1 MADINKKDLS
11 NIYNFMHDGISS
23 VVAVSNDLLSL
34 NKDNTVDDIID
45 LLIEK
50 LKILDYFDSF
60 AFYEIKDLIDFEQT
74 HCYPESAQQLIEQ
87 DVEQHINNG
96 TFAWALNN
104 TRPVVVSG
112 ASSGYNQVL
121 VSLSTKRRIHG
132 MFIANAKDKGDMSGV
147 TLDILQLILSI
158 TVFSIDNL
166 QLTEQLTDYA
176 HNLEAKVSERTK
188 ELEAA
193 KLRAEQSSK
202 ARSEFLANMSHEI
215 RTPMNGVLGM
225 MELLKVTELDEKQL
239 NYVNT
244 AQNSGNNMM
253 VILNDILD
261 LSKYESG
268 KLVIEEE
275 EFNIVETIDELVSLF
290 SLELQA
296 KGVELLVYLD
306 PKIPTFVYGGK
317 TRFWQVVMN
326 LLGNAKKFTESG
338 TISLSLELNDVEND
352 ELEILVKI
360 KDSGIGIAES
370 ALEKIFDSFEQ
381 AEANTTRQYGGTGLG
396 LALCKRL
403 TQMMG
408 GDVHVK
414 STVGEGSEFYFT
426 VKFKRSSEEK
436 NVFLLEQE
444 TRNKTNI
451 VFVDD
456 RAEVCLIAESI
467 FKRLDLSYEILPSV
481 EKVLT
486 LPDFYFCDNKSARNN
501 ILFVDEAILLKDT
514 ASQEKLSELIH
525 ESINVAVI
533 CTEATKINYKG
544 VFNTITKPLQSKQV
558 HAYVVSAVEQKYI
571 LFKDEKKSETINA
584 NVLLVEDNEV
594 NQMVAQGML
603 ENMGCKVSI
612 AENGLLALDVLK
624 KNKFDIVLMDIN
636 MPELNGRDA
645 TVRFRALEEE
655 NEHLPI
661 IALTAN
667 VIKEDVD
674 GYYKAG
680 MDDHLSKP
688 FTADKLREIL
698 NKWVPQSKVEQETT
712 QTSISSDIN
721 TSNIDVGMINN
732 LKKMMGETYIEL
744 VNTYINRSLE
754 LKEAIVN
761 NKGDLEKLRRDVHSL
776 KGSSGT
782 MGATKLFSI
791 CGEFELLLRKG
802 DASNKES
809 TIEKISNE
817 LDAVHGYLTSEVL

>member
-1 MADINKKDLS
+1 MTDINNIDL
-11 NIYNFMHDGISS
+11 NYIYNFMHDGISS

-34 NKDNTVDDIID
+34 NKDNTVDDVLD
-45 LLIEK
+45 LLSEK
-50 LKILDYFDSF
+50 LKMLDYFDSF
-60 AFYEIKDLIDFEQT
+60 AFYKVKDLIDFEQSF
-74 HCYPESAQQLIEQ
+74 CYPESAQKFIEQ

-104 TRPVVVSG
+104 TRPVVHSG
-112 ASSGYNQVL
+112 PCSGCSQVL

-132 MFIANAKDKGDMSGV
+132 MFIANAKNKGEISGV

-166 QLTEQLTDYA
+166 QLTEQLTKYTY
-176 HNLEAKVSERTK
+176 NLEEKVTERTK

-193 KLRAEQSSK
+193 KLRAEESTR

-225 MELLKVTELDEKQL
+225 MELLKVTELNEKQL

-268 KLVIEEE
+268 KLVLEKE
-275 EFNIVETIDELVSLF
+275 EFNIVETIDDLASLF

-296 KGVELLVYLD
+296 KGVDLLVYLD
-306 PKIPTFVYGGK
+306 PGIPSFLYGAK
-317 TRFWQVVMN
+317 TRLWQVIMN

-338 TISLSLELNDVEND
+338 AINLSLELNDVDND

-360 KDSGIGIAES
+360 KDSGIGIKES

-381 AEANTTRQYGGTGLG
+381 AEANTTQQYGGTGLG

-426 VKFKRSSEEK
+426 VKLKRVSDEK
-436 NVFLLEQE
+436 NIYPLEQE
-444 TRNKTNI
+444 TLNKTKLI
-451 VFVDD
+451 FVDD
-456 RAEVCLIAESI
+456 KHEECTIAESI
-467 FKRLDLSYEILPSV
+467 FKRLKLKYEILPSV
-481 EKVLT
+481 ENALA
-486 LPDFYFCDNKSARNN
+486 LPDFCGNNSIQNN
-501 ILFVDEAILLKDT
+501 ILFVDEVALSKEPV
-514 ASQEKLSELIH
+514 AQEKLSKLIH
-525 ESINVAVI
+525 ESINVAVV

-544 VFNTITKPLQSKQV
+544 IFNTLTKPLQTKQV
-558 HAYVVSAVEQKYI
+558 YDYIQSAVEQKYT
-571 LFKDEKKSETINA
+571 LFEEQTTPKTINA

-594 NQMVAQGML
+594 NQMVAKGML
-603 ENMGCKVSI
+603 DNMGCNVLI
-612 AENGLLALDVLK
+612 AENGLIALDALK
-624 KNKFDIVLMDIN
+624 KHKFDIVLMDIN
-636 MPELNGRDA
+636 MPELNGSDA
-645 TVRFRALEEE
+645 TKQFREFEKE
-655 NEHLPI
+655 NERVPV

-667 VIKEDVD
+667 VMQEDVD

-688 FTADKLREIL
+688 FTTDNLREKL
-698 NKWVPQSKVEQETT
+698 EQWLVLDKKEQVQNKDESEDNEHIDI
-712 QTSISSDIN
+712 SI
-721 TSNIDVGMINN
+721 IDN
-732 LKKMMGETYIEL
+732 LKTMMGAGYSDL
-744 VNTYINRSLE
+744 VNTFIQRSIE
-754 LKEAIVN
+754 LKEAVVSNPDDYDKMVQDI
-761 NKGDLEKLRRDVHSL
+761 HSL
-776 KGSSGT
+776 KGSCGT
-782 MGATKLFSI
+782 MGAKKIFLM
-791 CGEFELLLRKG
+791 CQEFEKQLRRG
-802 DASNKES
+802 EYINRDSEV
-809 TIEKISNE
+809 EKISNE
-817 LDAVHGYLTSEVL
+817 LDAVHAYFKETDTMMI

>member
-1 MADINKKDLS
+1 MADFNKKNLN
-11 NIYNFMHDGISS
+11 NIFNFIHDGISS
-23 VVAVSNDLLSL
+23 VVSISNDLLSL
-34 NKDNTVDDIID
+34 NTDDTVDDV
-45 LLIEK
+45 LNMLAEK

-60 AFYEIKDLIDFEQT
+60 AFYKIKDLIDFKQSF
-74 HCYPESAQQLIEQ
+74 CYPESAQQLIEQ

-112 ASSGYNQVL
+112 PDSGYNQVL

-132 MFIANAKDKGDMSGV
+132 MFIANAKDKGDVSGV

-166 QLTEQLTDYA
+166 QLTEQLTDHA
-176 HNLEAKVSERTK
+176 RNLEDKVSERTK

-225 MELLKVTELDEKQL
+225 MELLRATELDEKQL

-244 AQNSGNNMM
+244 AKNSGNNML

-268 KLVIEEE
+268 KLQIEEE
-275 EFNIVETIDELVSLF
+275 KFNIVDTIDDLVSLF

-306 PKIPTFVYGGK
+306 PEIPVFLYGGK

-326 LLGNAKKFTESG
+326 LLGNAKKFTAAGE
-338 TISLSLELNDVEND
+338 IKLSLELNNEENN

-360 KDSGIGIAES
+360 KDSGIGIAED
-370 ALEKIFDSFEQ
+370 ALEKIFESFEQ
-381 AEANTTRQYGGTGLG
+381 AETNTTRHYGGTGLG

-414 STVGEGSEFYFT
+414 STLGKGSEFYFT
-426 VKFKRSSEEK
+426 VKFKRVIEVE
-436 NVFLLEQE
+436 NVYSFEQE
-444 TRNKTNI
+444 TLNKTNI
-451 VFVDD
+451 IFVDENTE
-456 RAEVCLIAESI
+456 ACNIAESI
-467 FKRLDLSYEILPSV
+467 FIRLNLNYRIFSSV
-481 EKVLT
+481 ENVLA
-486 LPDFYFCDNKSARNN
+486 LPDFSDYNSAKNN
-501 ILFVDEAILLKDT
+501 ILFVDEAILSKNS
-514 ASQEKLSELIH
+514 ASQEKLSKLIH
-525 ESINVAVI
+525 QSINVAVI
-533 CTEATKINYKG
+533 CTEATKVNYIG
-544 VFNTITKPLQSKQV
+544 VFNTLIKPLQTRQV
-558 HAYVVSAVEQKYI
+558 HAYVVSAVEQKYV
-571 LFKDEKKSETINA
+571 LFEDDEDEIINA

-612 AENGLLALDVLK
+612 ADNGLLALDVLK

-636 MPELNGRDA
+636 MPELNGCD
-645 TVRFRALEEE
+645 TTIQFRALEKE
-655 NEHLPI
+655 NEHMPI

-667 VIKEDVD
+667 IMQEDVE

-680 MDDHLSKP
+680 MDDHLAKP
-688 FTADKLREIL
+688 F
-698 NKWVPQSKVEQETT
+698 
-712 QTSISSDIN
+712 SSDELRDALIKWAHQTDTEAEMN
-721 TSNIDVGMINN
+721 QTNKVSIVDTSNIDVDIVNG
-732 LKKMMGETYIEL
+732 LKNMMGEGYDDLVSTYIERSAAL
-744 VNTYINRSLE
+744 KKSIINNSD
-754 LKEAIVN
+754 
-761 NKGDLEKLRRDVHSL
+761 DLEKLIQDVHSL

-782 MGATKLFSI
+782 MGAKKLFKVCES
-791 CGEFELLLRKG
+791 FEMLLRKEKYA
-802 DASNKES
+802 DRDTE
-809 TIEKISNE
+809 IEKISNE
-817 LDAVHGYLTSEVL
+817 LENVRKFLTG

>member
-1 MADINKKDLS
+1 MTDINKKDLN

-34 NKDNTVDDIID
+34 NKENTVDDVLD
-45 LLIEK
+45 LLSEK

-60 AFYEIKDLIDFEQT
+60 AFYKIKDLIDFEQSF
-74 HCYPESAQQLIEQ
+74 CYPESAQQLIEQ

-112 ASSGYNQVL
+112 PSSGYNQVL

-132 MFIANAKDKGDMSGV
+132 MFIANAKDKGDVSGV

-166 QLTEQLTDYA
+166 QLTAQLTDYT

-188 ELEAA
+188 ELEDA
-193 KLRAEQSSK
+193 KLRAEQASQ

-244 AQNSGNNMM
+244 AQNSGNNML

-275 EFNIVETIDELVSLF
+275 DFNIVETIDDLVSLF

-306 PKIPTFVYGGK
+306 PEIPTILYGGK

-326 LLGNAKKFTESG
+326 LLGNAKKFTKSG
-338 TISLSLELNDVEND
+338 TISLRLELNNVENN

-360 KDSGIGIAES
+360 KDSGIGIATS

-436 NVFLLEQE
+436 NVFPFEQE
-444 TRNKTNI
+444 TLNKTSI
-451 VFVDD
+451 VLVDD
-456 RAEVCLIAESI
+456 RNEMCVIAESI
-467 FKRLDLSYEILPSV
+467 FKRLGLRYEMFSSV
-481 EKVLT
+481 ESVLA
-486 LPDFYFCDNKSARNN
+486 LPDFSSKKSARNN
-501 ILFVDEAILLKDT
+501 ILFIDETILSKDP

-525 ESINVAVI
+525 LSINVAVI

-544 VFNTITKPLQSKQV
+544 VFNTITKPLQTRQV
-558 HAYVVSAVEQKYI
+558 HAYVVSVVEQKYT
-571 LFKDEKKSETINA
+571 LFEKEESKIINA

-603 ENMGCKVSI
+603 ANIGCKVSI

-636 MPELNGRDA
+636 MPVLNGCDT
-645 TVRFRALEEE
+645 TVQFRALEEE
-655 NEHLPI
+655 NEHMPI

-667 VIKEDVD
+667 VMKEDVD
-674 GYYKAG
+674 GYIKAG

-688 FTADKLREIL
+688 FSADKLRDIL

-712 QTSISSDIN
+712 KTSISSDVDI
-721 TSNIDVGMINN
+721 SNLDVGMINN
-732 LKKMMGETYIEL
+732 LKEMMGGTYSELVKTYIK
-744 VNTYINRSLE
+744 RSSE
-754 LKEAIVN
+754 LKDAIVN
-761 NKGDLEKLRRDVHSL
+761 NKDDIEKLIRDVHSL

-782 MGATKLFSI
+782 MGAKKLFLI
-791 CGEFELLLRKG
+791 CEYYEKLLRKG
-802 DASNKES
+802 EF
-809 TIEKISNE
+809 THRVREEGKISNE
-817 LDAVHGYLTSEVL
+817 LIAVYEYLKSSDL

>member
-1 MADINKKDLS
+1 MTDINKKDLN
-11 NIYNFMHDGISS
+11 NIYNFMHDGIAS

-34 NKDNTVDDIID
+34 NKDNTVDDILN
-45 LLIEK
+45 LLSEK
-50 LKILDYFDSF
+50 LRILDYFDSF
-60 AFYEIKDLIDFEQT
+60 ALYEIKDLIDFEQT
-74 HCYPESAQQLIEQ
+74 HCYPENACEIIEQ
-87 DVEQHINNG
+87 DVKHHIENG

-112 ASSGYNQVL
+112 SISGYNQVL

-132 MFIANAKDKGDMSGV
+132 MFIANAKDKGDVSGV

-166 QLTEQLTDYA
+166 QLTEQLTDYT
-176 HNLEAKVSERTK
+176 HNLEAKVLERTK
-188 ELEAA
+188 ELEDA

-225 MELLKVTELDEKQL
+225 MELLKVTALDEKQL
-239 NYVNT
+239 DYVNT

-275 EFNIVETIDELVSLF
+275 EFNIVETIDDLVSLF
-290 SLELQA
+290 ALELQA
-296 KGVELLVYLD
+296 KGVELLVYMD
-306 PKIPTFVYGGK
+306 PEIPTILYGGK

-338 TISLSLELNDVEND
+338 VISLRLELNNAEND

-360 KDSGIGIAES
+360 RDSGIGIATS

-436 NVFLLEQE
+436 NVFLFEEE
-444 TRNKTNI
+444 TRNKTKI

-456 RAEVCLIAESI
+456 SAVACEIAESI
-467 FKRLDLSYEILPSV
+467 FKRLDLRYEIFSSV
-481 EKVLT
+481 EKVLAF
-486 LPDFYFCDNKSARNN
+486 PDFYENISTMNN
-501 ILFVDEAILLKDT
+501 ILFVDEAILSKDP

-525 ESINVAVI
+525 RSINVAVI

-544 VFNTITKPLQSKQV
+544 VFNTITKPLQTRQV
-558 HAYVVSAVEQKYI
+558 YTYVLSVVEQKYT
-571 LFKDEKKSETINA
+571 LFEEEKSEIINA

-645 TVRFRALEEE
+645 TVQFRALEEE
-655 NEHLPI
+655 NEHMPI

-667 VIKEDVD
+667 VLIEDVD

-688 FTADKLREIL
+688 FSTDKLRNIL
-698 NKWVPQSKVEQETT
+698 YKWVPQTKVEQKTKETST
-712 QTSISSDIN
+712 FSVAD
-721 TSNIDVGMINN
+721 TSNFDVEIIHN
-732 LKKMMGETYIEL
+732 LKKMMGEAYIEL
-744 VNTYINRSLE
+744 VNTYISRSSE
-754 LKEAIVN
+754 LKDAIVN

-791 CGEFELLLRKG
+791 CGEFELRLRKG
-802 DASNKES
+802 DCSDKEG

-817 LDAVHGYLTSEVL
+817 LNAVHGYLTSQSL

>member
-1 MADINKKDLS
+1 VADFNKKNLN
-11 NIYNFMHDGISS
+11 NIFNFIHDGISS
-23 VVAVSNDLLSL
+23 VVSISNDLLSL
-34 NKDNTVDDIID
+34 NTDDTVDDV
-45 LLIEK
+45 LNMLAEK

-60 AFYEIKDLIDFEQT
+60 AFYKIKDLIDFKQSF
-74 HCYPESAQQLIEQ
+74 CYPESAQQLIEQ

-112 ASSGYNQVL
+112 PDSGYNQVL

-132 MFIANAKDKGDMSGV
+132 MFIANAKDKGDVSGV

-166 QLTEQLTDYA
+166 QLTEQLTDHA
-176 HNLEAKVSERTK
+176 RNLEDKVSERTK

-225 MELLKVTELDEKQL
+225 MELLRATELDEKQL

-244 AQNSGNNMM
+244 AKNSGNNML

-268 KLVIEEE
+268 KLQIEEE
-275 EFNIVETIDELVSLF
+275 KFNIVDTIDDLVSLF

-296 KGVELLVYLD
+296 KGVELLVYLE
-306 PKIPTFVYGGK
+306 PEIPVFLYGGK

-326 LLGNAKKFTESG
+326 LLGNAKKFTAAGE
-338 TISLSLELNDVEND
+338 IKLSLELNNEENN

-360 KDSGIGIAES
+360 KDSGIGIAED
-370 ALEKIFDSFEQ
+370 ALEKIFESFEQ
-381 AEANTTRQYGGTGLG
+381 AETNTTRHYGGTGLG

-414 STVGEGSEFYFT
+414 STLGKGSEFYFT
-426 VKFKRSSEEK
+426 VKFKRVIEVE
-436 NVFLLEQE
+436 NVYSFEQE
-444 TRNKTNI
+444 TLNKTNI
-451 VFVDD
+451 IFVDENTE
-456 RAEVCLIAESI
+456 ACNIAESI
-467 FKRLDLSYEILPSV
+467 FIRLNLNYRIFSSV
-481 EKVLT
+481 ENVLA
-486 LPDFYFCDNKSARNN
+486 LPDFSDYNSAKNN
-501 ILFVDEAILLKDT
+501 ILFVDEAILSKNS
-514 ASQEKLSELIH
+514 ASQEKLSKLIH
-525 ESINVAVI
+525 QSINVAVI
-533 CTEATKINYKG
+533 CTEATKVNYIG
-544 VFNTITKPLQSKQV
+544 VFNTLIKPLQTSQV
-558 HAYVVSAVEQKYI
+558 HAYVVSAVEQKYV
-571 LFKDEKKSETINA
+571 LFEDDEDEIINA

-612 AENGLLALDVLK
+612 ADNGLLALDVLK

-636 MPELNGRDA
+636 MPELNGCD
-645 TVRFRALEEE
+645 TTIQFRALEKE
-655 NEHLPI
+655 NEHMPI

-667 VIKEDVD
+667 IMQEDVE

-680 MDDHLSKP
+680 MDDHLAKP
-688 FTADKLREIL
+688 F
-698 NKWVPQSKVEQETT
+698 
-712 QTSISSDIN
+712 SSDELRDALIKWAHQTDTEAEMN
-721 TSNIDVGMINN
+721 QTNTVSVVDTSNIDVDIVNG
-732 LKKMMGETYIEL
+732 LKNMMGEGYDDLVSTYIERSAAL
-744 VNTYINRSLE
+744 KKSIINNSD
-754 LKEAIVN
+754 
-761 NKGDLEKLRRDVHSL
+761 DLEKLIQDVHSL

-782 MGATKLFSI
+782 MGAKKLFKVCES
-791 CGEFELLLRKG
+791 FEMLLRKEKYA
-802 DASNKES
+802 DRDTE
-809 TIEKISNE
+809 IEKISNE
-817 LDAVHGYLTSEVL
+817 LEYVRKFLTS

>member
-1 MADINKKDLS
+1 MTDNNKELS
-11 NIYNFMHDGISS
+11 NIYNYMHDGISS
-23 VVAVSNDLLSL
+23 VVAVSNDLLLL
-34 NKDNTVDDIID
+34 NKDNTITDVID
-45 LLIEK
+45 LLTEK
-50 LKILDYFDSF
+50 LKILNYFDSF
-60 AFYEIKDLIDFEQT
+60 AFYEIKDLIDFQQT
-74 HCYPESAQQLIEQ
+74 HCYPDDLSELIEK
-87 DVEQHINNG
+87 DVEIHIENG

-104 TRPVVVSG
+104 TNPVVVSG
-112 ASSGYNQVL
+112 GKSGCQQVL
-121 VSLSTKRRIHG
+121 FSLSTKRRIHG
-132 MFIANAKDKGDMSGV
+132 MFIANAKDKGDISGV

-166 QLTEQLTDYA
+166 QLTEQLTDYT
-176 HNLEAKVSERTK
+176 HNLEEKVSERTK

-193 KLRAEQSSK
+193 KLRAEQSGK
-202 ARSEFLANMSHEI
+202 ARSEFLSNMSHEI

-225 MELLKVTELDEKQL
+225 LELLKVTKLDEKQL

-244 AQNSGNNMM
+244 AQNSGNNML

-268 KLVIEEE
+268 KLVLEEE
-275 EFNIVETIDELVSLF
+275 EFNIVEIIDDLVSLF

-306 PKIPTFVYGGK
+306 PEIPTFLYGGK
-317 TRFWQVVMN
+317 TRFWQVIMN

-338 TISLSLELNDVEND
+338 AINLSLELNDVEND
-352 ELEILVKI
+352 ELELLVKI

-381 AEANTTRQYGGTGLG
+381 AEANTTRKYGGTGLG

-408 GDVHVK
+408 GNVHVK

-436 NVFLLEQE
+436 NIFQLEEE

-451 VFVDD
+451 IFVDD
-456 RAEVCLIAESI
+456 RAEVCVIAESI
-467 FKRLDLSYEILPSV
+467 FKRLDLNYEIFPSV

-486 LPDFYFCDNKSARNN
+486 LPDFFFCDDETAKNN
-501 ILFVDEAILLKDT
+501 ILFVDESILLKDST
-514 ASQEKLSELIH
+514 LEEKLSELSH
-525 ESINVAVI
+525 KSINVAVI
-533 CTEATKINYKG
+533 CTEATKTNYKG
-544 VFNTITKPLQSKQV
+544 VLNTIIKPLQTKQV
-558 HAYVVSAVEQKYI
+558 HAYIVSAVEQKYI
-571 LFKDEKKSETINA
+571 LFEDEKISETINA

-612 AENGLLALDVLK
+612 AENGLIALDVLK

-636 MPELNGRDA
+636 MPELNGCDA
-645 TVRFRALEEE
+645 TVQFRALEEE
-655 NEHLPI
+655 NEHVPI

-667 VIKEDVD
+667 VMQEDVD

-688 FTADKLREIL
+688 FTADKLRDIL
-698 NKWVPQSKVEQETT
+698 NKWTPQPKVEQETT
-712 QTSISSDIN
+712 QITMFSDVD
-721 TSNIDVGMINN
+721 TSNLDIGMIQS
-732 LKKMMGETYIEL
+732 LKEMMGEAYSEL
-744 VNTYINRSLE
+744 VNTYISRSLE
-754 LKEAIVN
+754 LKDAIVN
-761 NKGDLEKLRRDVHSL
+761 NKDDIEKLMGDVHSL

-782 MGATKLFSI
+782 MGAKKLFLI
-791 CGEFELLLRKG
+791 CECYEKLLRKG
-802 DASNKES
+802 EFTHRNRE
-809 TIEKISNE
+809 EKKILNE
-817 LDAVHGYLTSEVL
+817 LIAVHNYLMN